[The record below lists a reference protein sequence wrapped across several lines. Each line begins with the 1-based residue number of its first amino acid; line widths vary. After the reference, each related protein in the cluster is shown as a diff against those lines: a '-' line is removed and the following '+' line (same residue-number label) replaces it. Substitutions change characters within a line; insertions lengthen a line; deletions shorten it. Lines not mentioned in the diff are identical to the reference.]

1 MCITWAT
8 SNLGCL
14 AGTYEILS
22 ELWVFSIDR
31 GWGLGEIWI
40 FGFCNSV
47 LIKPVHECLSISDS
61 LFNAFWNVLVPQSWH
76 LSTIGMVWFWAKWFF
91 NVPWFKFN
99 ILQEIQWKFT
109 LEAPTIWK
117 TKVSGDFSWTNFWGG
132 IGVDWTE
139 K

>member
-1 MCITWAT
+1 MWITWAT

-31 GWGLGEIWI
+31 VLGDICWI
-40 FGFCNSV
+40 FEFCTSV
-47 LIKPVHECLSISDS
+47 LIRPEHECFSISDS
-61 LFNAFWNVLVPQSWH
+61 LFNALWKVLVPQSWH
-76 LSTIGMVWFWAKWFF
+76 LRTIGMVWFWAKWFF
-91 NVPWFKFN
+91 NVAWFKFN

-109 LEAPTIWK
+109 LVAAPTIWK
-117 TKVSGDFSWTNFWGG
+117 TNVSGDFKFTNFWGG
-132 IGVDWTE
+132 IGVVWTE